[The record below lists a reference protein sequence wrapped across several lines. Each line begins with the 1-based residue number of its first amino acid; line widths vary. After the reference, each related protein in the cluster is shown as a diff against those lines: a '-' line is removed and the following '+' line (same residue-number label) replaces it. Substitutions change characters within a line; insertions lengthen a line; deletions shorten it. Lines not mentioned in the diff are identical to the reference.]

1 MPGEQRVSAL
11 YSEPIFMGS
20 QHMLWQF
27 CRRHR
32 HLVDLGPRR
41 VYRSRHGCVDA
52 VLHHLTQAR
61 FVAISGE
68 PRFYSGDRIGE
79 DARCSDAVFAS
90 CLATHPD
97 AFDEPFPPRGVWPT
111 CSRSEDPSLS
121 QSIRRPSATRFVL
134 ENCFLSKN
142 YKSPFQFRSF
152 SRTFH
157 VPLGAHVPPLSASNP
172 LAVASRSVARASLR

>member
-1 MPGEQRVSAL
+1 M
-11 YSEPIFMGS
+11 
-20 QHMLWQF
+20 
-27 CRRHR
+27 
-32 HLVDLGPRR
+32 
-41 VYRSRHGCVDA
+41 
-52 VLHHLTQAR
+52 
-61 FVAISGE
+61 AIGDE
-68 PRFYSGDRIGE
+68 PRFVLGAEIGE

-111 CSRSEDPSLS
+111 CSEPEDPSLS
-121 QSIRRPSATRFVL
+121 QLILRSPTTRFVL

-142 YKSPFQFRSF
+142 YESPLQFHSP

-157 VPLGAHVPPLSASNP
+157 VPLRAHVPLLSASNP